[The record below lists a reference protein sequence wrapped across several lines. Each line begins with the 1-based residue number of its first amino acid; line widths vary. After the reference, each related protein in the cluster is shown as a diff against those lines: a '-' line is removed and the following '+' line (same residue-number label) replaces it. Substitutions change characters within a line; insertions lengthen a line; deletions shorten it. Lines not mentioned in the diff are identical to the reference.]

1 MYNGVVDRKRQ
12 IKVTKII
19 LKTIALAGIISMV
32 VLAPN
37 ALQALDIFYDKNKR
51 KYNKKQYLNKS
62 IERLK
67 EGGYIEFK
75 NRDGK
80 VFISL
85 TGKGKERLL
94 RYQIG
99 DLTIKKPKKWDKKWR
114 IIAFDIKE
122 TKREIRDSLRIE
134 LINLGFIKL
143 QNSVWVYPYD
153 CEEVVVMLKSY
164 LKTGK
169 DILYV
174 IADRIE
180 NDKWLKKEF
189 NLS

>member
-1 MYNGVVDRKRQ
+1 MDKGKQV
-12 IKVTKII
+12 KVAKII
-19 LKTIALAGIISMV
+19 LKTIASAGVISV
-32 VLAPN
+32 AVLAPN

-67 EGGYIEFK
+67 ERGYIEFK
-75 NRDGK
+75 NRGGR
-80 VFISL
+80 VFINL
-85 TGKGKERLL
+85 TVKGKERLL
-94 RYQIG
+94 RYQLG
-99 DLTIKKPKKWDKKWR
+99 DLTIEKPQKWDKKWR

-122 TKREIRDSLRIE
+122 TKRGTRDSLRIE

-180 NDKWLKKEF
+180 NDKWLKEEF
-189 NLS
+189 NLSS

>member
-1 MYNGVVDRKRQ
+1 MDRKKK
-12 IKVTKII
+12 IKVAKII
-19 LKTIALAGIISMV
+19 LKTITITGVVSMA

-51 KYNKKQYLNKS
+51 KYNKKQYVNKN

-67 EGGYIEFK
+67 TRGYIEFK
-75 NRDGK
+75 NRNGK
-80 VFISL
+80 IFVNL
-85 TGKGKERLL
+85 TEKGKEKLL
-94 RYQIG
+94 KYQLGEIV
-99 DLTIKKPKKWDKKWR
+99 IKKPKKWDHKWR

-122 TKREIRDSLRIE
+122 SRRGTRDILRKE
-134 LINLGFIKL
+134 LINLGFVKL
-143 QNSVWVYPYD
+143 QNSVWVYPYE
-153 CEEVVVMLKSY
+153 CENVVIMLKSY

-174 IADRIE
+174 IAEKIE

-189 NLS
+189 QLS

>member
-67 EGGYIEFK
+67 ECGYIEFK